1 MSDLTL
7 HRTLSSEQDTQDLA
21 ARLAPMA
28 RPGDVIA
35 LEGDLGAGKT
45 VFARAF
51 VTALGGG
58 DEVPSPTFTLVQSYD
73 GASAPIHHFD
83 LYRLE
88 SPEDAFEL
96 ALEELLPNGI
106 SLIEWPGRLGPFM
119 PRDHLT
125 IRMVENS
132 STSRVVEAVGVGE
145 WVHRLDDLR
154 EIFR

>member
-1 MSDLTL
+1 MMDLTL

-21 ARLAPMA
+21 AGLAPLA
-28 RPGDVIA
+28 RRGDVIA

-58 DEVPSPTFTLVQSYD
+58 DEVPSPTFTLVQSYEGTRD
-73 GASAPIHHFD
+73 PIHHFD

-88 SPEDAFEL
+88 SPEDTFEL
-96 ALEELLPNGI
+96 GLEELLPGGI
-106 SLIEWPGRLGPFM
+106 SLIEWPDRLGPYM

-125 IRMVENS
+125 IRMIENS
-132 STSRVVEAVGVGE
+132 STSRVVEAVSAGD
-145 WVHRLDDLR
+145 WVYRLDELR
-154 EIFR
+154 ELF

>member
-7 HRTLSSEQDTQDLA
+7 RRMLSSEQDTKNLA
-21 ARLAPMA
+21 ARLAPLA
-28 RPGDVIA
+28 RRGDVIA

-51 VTALGGG
+51 VTALRGG

-73 GASAPIHHFD
+73 GTSGPIQHFD

-88 SPEDAFEL
+88 SPEDTFEL
-96 ALEELLPNGI
+96 GLEELLPDGI
-106 SLIEWPGRLGPFM
+106 SLIEWPDRLGPYM

-125 IRMVENS
+125 IRMIENS
-132 STSRVVEAVGVGE
+132 STSRVVEAVCAGD
-145 WVHRLDDLR
+145 WVHRLDDLK
-154 EIFR
+154 ELF